1 MSELLIELD
10 DRVRLVGAVLAASH
24 WPQMEQA
31 RTPHAVH
38 PQAKLT
44 RQFLAGHAHHD
55 AVQAANVALQED
67 APVADLFVAALNSQW
82 PTFTPTAPL
91 PASFAAAAWLEL
103 LADFYV
109 DTAIAAFFWA
119 QQAAPWEEAQ
129 RDLRRIWQ
137 TSPLL
142 SFLARL
148 RDQPLPAAI
157 RLTPNL
163 TYPALQPILAV
174 APDALTFI
182 LPPPKAVGE
191 SYPWPYREGAD
202 WVLAE
207 TCYHLCAHF
216 LRDALAPLNET
227 DQVTLLH
234 AAVAAFLAEASGV
247 AGSQAY
253 IVAAKRQFHLPHLPA
268 AVVQLQSRLAS
279 PTAAID
285 HSQIHQ
291 FTH

>member
-10 DRVRLVGAVLAASH
+10 DRVRLVGAVLAVSH

-44 RQFLAGHAHHD
+44 RQFLADHAHHD
-55 AVQAANVALQED
+55 AVQAANAALQEG
-67 APVADLFVAALNSQW
+67 APVADLFAAALNSQW
-82 PTFTPTAPL
+82 PTFAPTAPL
-91 PASFAAAAWLEL
+91 PPSFAAAAWLEA

-119 QQAAPWEEAQ
+119 EQAAAWEEAR

-142 SFLARL
+142 SFLTRL
-148 RDQPLPAAI
+148 HDQPLPAAI
-157 RLTPNL
+157 CLTPNL
-163 TYPALQPILAV
+163 TYPALQPILAA

-191 SYPWPYREGAD
+191 SAPWPYREGAD

-207 TCYHLCAHF
+207 TCCHLCARLLHST
-216 LRDALAPLNET
+216 LAPLSQSER
-227 DQVTLLH
+227 DTLLH
-234 AAVAAFLAEASGV
+234 AAVAVFLGEALGN

-268 AVVQLQSRLAS
+268 AVAQLQSHLAS
-279 PTAAID
+279 PTATIN
-285 HSQIHQ
+285 HSPIHQ
-291 FTH
+291 FTN